1 MCLSKTPY
9 KIYLNSADGTVRNPE
24 SGFTIDSVLHKRY
37 AFNWSSFMQ
46 DLDDV
51 KYFHL
56 KVESF
61 CLYVPQGLDIPSIE
75 IHCPQI
81 ESPFFYSS
89 NQEKPIAIVQE
100 KQIHDVDTDPNTESL
115 QAVSYH
121 FDSSHSDGQ
130 VVCIKKDA
138 FIDIHLKHMAIDS
151 NLSPTA
157 TYGKSVDTT
166 IDYRDSLG
174 ILVSSGIPNYV
185 LVLSLSPI
193 KE

>member
-24 SGFTIDSVLHKRY
+24 SGLKIDSVLHKRY

-81 ESPFFYSS
+81 ESPFYHSS

-138 FIDIHLKHMAIDS
+138 FLDIQLKHMEIDP
-151 NLSPTA
+151 NLSATA
-157 TYGKSVDTT
+157 IHGKSVDTS
-166 IDYRDSLG
+166 INYRDSLG
-174 ILVSSGIPNYV
+174 NLVSSGIPNYV